1 MEIAHKD
8 MENEN
13 LGASLKEDVLIVN
26 LCLIL
31 TIRKKCIRSYSDPH
45 FPRIFPHSGITPNTG
60 PFYAVSTFDLY
71 TFSLCKCKE
80 VI

>member
-31 TIRKKCIRSYSDPH
+31 TIRKKCLYSEL
-45 FPRIFPHSGITPNTG
+45 F
-60 PFYAVSTFDLY
+60 
-71 TFSLCKCKE
+71 
-80 VI
+80 